1 MKKYI
6 VALVVGIGLMANGP
20 TFGVEGAYTA
30 YGGTESCKTVTAY
43 LDDSFRHGWVMGW
56 VSGINAAQKLN
67 WSRAPSAHDIWDEI
81 LVYCV
86 KNPQDD
92 LRDAAEMVYVEFLN
106 KSI

>member
-1 MKKYI
+1 M
-6 VALVVGIGLMANGP
+6 GGPEFWGPMGLIFP
-20 TFGVEGAYTA
+20 WEP
-30 YGGTESCKTVTAY
+30 
-43 LDDSFRHGWVMGW
+43 LGWVMGW

-67 WSRAPSAHDIWDEI
+67 WSRAPSAEDIWDAI

-92 LRDAAEMVYVEFLN
+92 LRDAAETVYVEFLN